1 MIFFIEY
8 YVSICI
14 INQTNTDK
22 RVCGTVHN
30 ITYFSYSEFLFESF
44 YIFTDLVLVNL
55 DKTCLFFVLP
65 SVVDHQFLAA
75 NDIKFRNEIAP

>member
-1 MIFFIEY
+1 M
-8 YVSICI
+8 
-14 INQTNTDK
+14 
-22 RVCGTVHN
+22 
-30 ITYFSYSEFLFESF
+30 YFSYSEFLFESF